1 MVSTTKRHP
10 ARMHARAACDAEG
23 RLLAYDFTGDFDTGA
38 YASWGPTVAD
48 RVPIHCPGPYRVPH
62 LRARTRAVLTNMA
75 PAGAF
80 RGFGVPQC
88 ALVHETL
95 MDRLAAKAGKDP
107 LEFRLLN
114 ALRKGDAISTGYV
127 LEASAGQAACLEA
140 LRERWCEW
148 RAEADAYNDSA
159 AGPMRRGVGI
169 GCVWYGCGNTSISN
183 PSTMRIGISA
193 SGKVTLYNGAVDIG
207 EGANTVM
214 VQIAADA
221 LGIPASQ
228 FTYVMGDTAVTAD
241 AGKTSGSRQ
250 TYVSG
255 RAAQLAGEDLRA
267 QIFRL
272 ANVGEDG
279 EISIGE
285 GRIVVRDAAGARGI
299 DLDALVAQE
308 SGDVLTGEGWFDPPT
323 TPLDE
328 NGQGKPYG
336 TFGFGAQIAKVEVDL
351 ELGTVQVLGV
361 AAAHDVGRVI
371 NRTQLEGQVHGGVA
385 QGLGY
390 ALMEEYLP
398 GRTDNLHDYLI
409 PTIGD
414 LPPIEVILVEDPE
427 PTGPFG
433 AKGIGEHSLIP
444 TAPAILGGIEH
455 ATGVR
460 MERIPATPDRV
471 RAAIGAKGNG

>member
-1 MVSTTKRHP
+1 
-10 ARMHARAACDAEG
+10 
-23 RLLAYDFTGDFDTGA
+23 DFDTGA

-48 RVPIHCPGPYRVPH
+48 RVPIHCPGPYHVPN

-75 PAGAF
+75 PSGAF

-88 ALVHETL
+88 ALVHEAL
-95 MDRLAAKAGKDP
+95 MDRLAASTGIDQ
-107 LEFRLLN
+107 LEFRHIN
-114 ALRKGDAISTGYV
+114 ALRKGDEISTGYA
-127 LEASAGQAACLEA
+127 LEASAGQAECLEA
-140 LRERWCEW
+140 LRERWAEW
-148 RAEADAYNDSA
+148 RTAADTYNGGA
-159 AGPMRRGVGI
+159 NGALRRGVGI
-169 GCVWYGCGNTSISN
+169 GSVWYGCGNTSISN
-183 PSTMRIGISA
+183 PSTMHVGIA
-193 SGKVTLYNGAVDIG
+193 ADGTVTLYTGAVDIG

-221 LGIPASQ
+221 LGIAASQ
-228 FTYVMGDTAVTAD
+228 FRYIMGDTDLTAD

-267 QIFRL
+267 RILRL
-272 ANVGEDG
+272 TNASANAAIEVAG
-279 EISIGE
+279 
-285 GRIVVRDAAGARGI
+285 GRIAVRDGTGNHEVDLGALAVDARG
-299 DLDALVAQE
+299 
-308 SGDVLTGEGWFDPPT
+308 SVLTGEGHFDPPT

-336 TFGFGAQIAKVEVDL
+336 TFGFGAQVAQVEVDM
-351 ELGTVQVLGV
+351 ELGTVKVLGV
-361 AAAHDVGRVI
+361 AAAHDVGRAI
-371 NRTQLEGQVHGGVA
+371 NTQQLEGQIHGGVA

-444 TAPAILGGIEH
+444 TAPAILGAIEH
-455 ATGVR
+455 AAGIR
-460 MERIPATPDRV
+460 MEQLPATPHRV
-471 RAAIGAKGNG
+471 RAAIKARDHG

>member
-1 MVSTTKRHP
+1 
-10 ARMHARAACDAEG
+10 
-23 RLLAYDFTGDFDTGA
+23 
-38 YASWGPTVAD
+38 
-48 RVPIHCPGPYRVPH
+48 
-62 LRARTRAVLTNMA
+62 VLTNMA
-75 PAGAF
+75 PSGAF

-88 ALVHETL
+88 ALVHEAL
-95 MDRLAAKAGKDP
+95 MDRLAARTGIDP
-107 LEFRLLN
+107 LEFRHIN

-127 LEASAGQAACLEA
+127 LEASAGQAECLAA
-140 LRERWCEW
+140 LRERWAEW
-148 RAEADAYNDSA
+148 RAAADTYN
-159 AGPMRRGVGI
+159 AGATGVLRHGVGI
-169 GCVWYGCGNTSISN
+169 GSVWYGCGNTSISN
-183 PSTMRIGISA
+183 PSTMHVGIA
-193 SGKVTLYNGAVDIG
+193 VDGTVTLYSGAVDIG

-228 FTYVMGDTAVTAD
+228 FHYVMGDTDLTAD

-267 QIFRL
+267 QILRL
-272 ANVGEDG
+272 TNASPDAAIEVA
-279 EISIGE
+279 E
-285 GRIVVRDAAGARGI
+285 GRITVRDGAGKHEVALAALDADARGN
-299 DLDALVAQE
+299 
-308 SGDVLTGEGWFDPPT
+308 VLTGEGWFDPPT

-336 TFGFGAQIAKVEVDL
+336 TFGFGAQIARVAVDM
-351 ELGTVQVLGV
+351 ELGTVKVLGV
-361 AAAHDVGRVI
+361 AAAHDVGRAI
-371 NRTQLEGQVHGGVA
+371 NTRQLEGQIHGGVA

-390 ALMEEYLP
+390 ALMEEYIP

-427 PTGPFG
+427 PTGPYG

-444 TAPAILGGIEH
+444 TAPAILGAIEH
-455 ATGVR
+455 ATGAR
-460 MERIPATPDRV
+460 MEQLPATPGRV
-471 RAAIGAKGNG
+471 LAAIKAKSHD